1 MFYET
6 LENALTN
13 ATGTGKGLAA
23 TGAPRRQLTAEE
35 NASEKQATIT

>member
-23 TGAPRRQLTAEE
+23 TGAPKHQLTTEE
-35 NASEKQATIT
+35 NALEKQTTIT